1 MKLPITGFEP
11 HISGVG
17 SDGSTNQLCHNHCCM
32 LLGSFKGSSH
42 LTHGAAVDCR
52 FGKLKILL
60 SVCKNATFCNIH
72 IWKMQ
77 LVWIILFLV
86 VHKTSLLYGE
96 KCFCASSTVSLNAED
111 NRGYLVQG
119 MTMILVVN
127 NFPTFKNENFWLV
140 RLRSVY
146 TTVLLLWPATNTVRC
161 N

>member
-17 SDGSTNQLCHNHCCM
+17 SDGSTNQLGHNHCCM

-96 KCFCASSTVSLNAED
+96 KCLKLPIIFNAPEKLKSCSYENSLAYSKPVS
-111 NRGYLVQG
+111 VQ
-119 MTMILVVN
+119 VQ
-127 NFPTFKNENFWLV
+127 
-140 RLRSVY
+140 RSH
-146 TTVLLLWPATNTVRC
+146 
-161 N
+161 